1 MAEKRKGR
9 PLRPGSLIAV
19 PTPGSPLL
27 DPKYLESGFGWL
39 EAQGFRVR
47 LTEHANIGASFK
59 AGPPEVRASDLH
71 DAFADPEVDAVCPLA
86 GGHAGSQ
93 VLPYLDYDLIAA
105 HPKPFVAFS
114 ELTVLHAAL
123 VGKAGLVTLYGPMV
137 SALGVFPDSTRQSW
151 LQALTTTAPLGVL
164 DAEGTPARTIVPGGA
179 EGELVGGTLSLVD
192 TLLGTPFE
200 IDTRGK
206 ILLLEDVDEEPPR
219 VDRFLTHL
227 RNAGKLQEC
236 AGIWL
241 GDFKRC
247 VPRAQSPL
255 WEGHNLTVE
264 ELIGEL
270 IAPLGIPTMHGLRIG
285 HGSEVMTVPLGVRA
299 RLDADA
305 GRLEIVEPAL
315 AS

>member
-192 TLLGTPFE
+192 TLL
-200 IDTRGK
+200 
-206 ILLLEDVDEEPPR
+206 

>member
-1 MAEKRKGR
+1 MLEKRKGR

-19 PTPGSPLL
+19 PTPGSPLI
-27 DPKYLESGFGWL
+27 DRTYLESGFAWL
-39 EAQGFRVR
+39 GARGFRVR

-59 AGPPEVRASDLH
+59 AGPPELRASDLH
-71 DAFADPEVDAVCPLA
+71 DAFADPEVDAICPLA
-86 GGHAGSQ
+86 GGHSGSQ
-93 VLPYLDYDLIAA
+93 VLPYLDYELIAV
-105 HPKPFVAFS
+105 HPEPFVAFS

-123 VGKAGLVTLYGPMV
+123 VGNAGLVTFYGPMV
-137 SALGVFPDSTRQSW
+137 SALGVFPELTRQSW
-151 LQALTTTAPLGVL
+151 LRALTTSASLGVV
-164 DAEGTPARTIVPGGA
+164 DPEGPPARTVVPGVA

-200 IDTRGK
+200 LDTRGK

-219 VDRFLTHL
+219 VDRFLNHL

-247 VPRAQSPL
+247 VPREQSPL
-255 WEGHNLTVE
+255 WQGHNLTVE
-264 ELIGEL
+264 ELFDEL
-270 IAPLGIPTMHGLRIG
+270 IAPLGIPAMHGLRIG
-285 HGSEVMTVPLGVRA
+285 HGGDVVTVPLGVRA

-305 GRLEIVEPAL
+305 GRIEILEPAL

>member
-1 MAEKRKGR
+1 MADKRKGR
-9 PLRPGSLIAV
+9 PLRRGSLIAV
-19 PTPGSPLL
+19 PTPASPLL
-27 DPKYLESGFGWL
+27 NLEYLDRGIAWL
-39 EAQGFRVR
+39 ELQGFRVR

-59 AGPPEVRASDLH
+59 AGPPELRAKDLH
-71 DAFADPEVDAVCPLA
+71 DAFADAHVDAICPLA
-86 GGHAGSQ
+86 GGHSAPQ

-123 VGKAGLVTLYGPMV
+123 VGNAGLVTLYGPMV
-137 SALGVFPDSTRQSW
+137 SALGVYPDSTRRSW
-151 LQALTTTAPLGVL
+151 LQALTTTAPLGVV
-164 DAEGTPARTIVPGGA
+164 DAEGTPARTVVPGVA

-200 IDTRGK
+200 VDTRGK
-206 ILLLEDVDEEPPR
+206 ILLLEDIEEPPR

-247 VPRAQSPL
+247 VPREQWPL
-255 WEGHNLTVE
+255 WQGHNLTVE
-264 ELIGEL
+264 ELCDEL
-270 IAPLGIPTMHGLRIG
+270 NAP
-285 HGSEVMTVPLGVRA
+285 
-299 RLDADA
+299 
-305 GRLEIVEPAL
+305 
-315 AS
+315 

>member
-1 MAEKRKGR
+1 MEEKRKGR
-9 PLRPGSLIAV
+9 PLRRGSLIAV

-27 DPKYLESGFGWL
+27 NPEYLEIGFAWL
-39 EAQGFRVR
+39 EEQGFRVR
-47 LTEHANIGASFK
+47 LTKHANIGESFK
-59 AGPPEVRASDLH
+59 AGPPELRAQDLN
-71 DAFADPEVDAVCPLA
+71 DAFADADVDAICPLA
-86 GGHAGSQ
+86 GGHSAPQ
-93 VLPYLDYDLIAA
+93 VLPHLDYELIAA
-105 HPKPFVAFS
+105 DPKPFVAFS

-123 VGKAGLVTLYGPMV
+123 LEKAGLVTFYGPMV
-137 SALGVFPDSTRQSW
+137 SALGLFPEVTRRSW
-151 LQALTTTAPLGVL
+151 LRALTTTEPLGIV
-164 DAEGTPARTIVPGGA
+164 DPEGPPARTIVPGGA

-255 WEGHNLTVE
+255 WEGHNLNVE

-270 IAPLGIPTMHGLRIG
+270 IAPLGIPAVHGLRIG

-305 GRLEIVEPAL
+305 GRLEILEPAL

>member
-9 PLRPGSLIAV
+9 PLRRGSLIAV
-19 PTPGSPLL
+19 PTPGSPLI

-47 LTEHANIGASFK
+47 LTEHANTGASFK
-59 AGPPEVRASDLH
+59 AGPPELRASDLH
-71 DAFADPEVDAVCPLA
+71 AAFADPNVDAVCPLA
-86 GGHAGSQ
+86 GGHSGSQ
-93 VLPYLDYDLIAA
+93 ILPYLDCALIAA

-114 ELTVLHAAL
+114 ELTVLHAVL
-123 VGKAGLVTLYGPMV
+123 VGNAGLVTFYGPMV
-137 SALGVFPDSTRQSW
+137 SALGVFPDWTRQSW
-151 LQALTTTAPLGVL
+151 LHALTSSEPLGVV
-164 DAEGTPARTIVPGGA
+164 DPDGPPARTIVPGVA

-200 IDTRGK
+200 VDTRGK